1 MAVVNPLTAPF
12 ALVLLL
18 LCSRCITQQASR
30 SSSSDSSSEK
40 HDPNETLPLHVREA
54 AVLRTLCSLFALS
67 TVEANLG
74 DFREADTLSSAHAAA
89 VRATVGTLCAALRPE
104 AVLLVDAFHF
114 SDALLCSA
122 IGRYDG
128 NVYPALMEWA
138 LQEQLNS
145 STVAQSFEHVKL
157 LVGTRPGARL

>member
-1 MAVVNPLTAPF
+1 VINSLTDSTLRFFLPLPLHNAQQTA
-12 ALVLLL
+12 
-18 LCSRCITQQASR
+18 R
-30 SSSSDSSSEK
+30 SSSSDSSAD
-40 HDPNETLPLHVREA
+40 HNPNETLPLNVREA

-67 TVEANLG
+67 TLEANLG
-74 DFREADTLSSAHAAA
+74 DFREADTLSSAQAAA
-89 VRATVGTLCAALRPE
+89 VRATVGTLCSALRPE

-138 LQEQLNS
+138 MQEQLNS